1 MPNIKS
7 VINAHNRKVTTTEI
21 RENIK
26 PCNCNVKEDCPSK
39 GNCLVVNSLY
49 EGTVTSKLPG
59 YKAKVYTGV
68 CEPIF
73 KSRYGNHKM
82 SFNLRKYENS
92 SEIAKEV
99 WKIKDQGGEPIVT
112 WRIIKHHPAYNPI
125 SKQCTLCLSE
135 KLHIAEYEGDNLL
148 NKREEMISKCRHQ
161 NKFMPVN
168 HDLKD

>member
-1 MPNIKS
+1 MGSQTP
-7 VINAHNRKVTTTEI
+7 V
-21 RENIK
+21 
-26 PCNCNVKEDCPSK
+26 
-39 GNCLVVNSLY
+39 
-49 EGTVTSKLPG
+49 
-59 YKAKVYTGV
+59 
-68 CEPIF
+68 F

-112 WRIIKHHPAYNPI
+112 WRMIKHHPAYNPI
-125 SKQCTLCLSE
+125 SKRSALCLSE

-161 NKFMPVN
+161 NKFMLVN
-168 HDLKD
+168 HDSKD